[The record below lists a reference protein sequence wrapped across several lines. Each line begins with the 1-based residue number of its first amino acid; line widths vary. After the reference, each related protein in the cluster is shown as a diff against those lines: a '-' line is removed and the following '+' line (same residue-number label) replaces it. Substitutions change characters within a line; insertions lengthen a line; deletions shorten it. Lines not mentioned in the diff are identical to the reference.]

1 MNRWPL
7 HVRLWSAGLIV
18 FAGLAMVWGLRR
30 EGRES
35 ADPVMPPPRPEVAV
49 QPPPP
54 DLRTLGFPTHQTRLA
69 DTNLLGVFQPTAS
82 GAPES
87 GTYGTVRMGQV
98 GNQLLPRFHEG
109 IDIAALDRDRA
120 GRPLDDV
127 FAALHGTVAFVNRVA
142 GNSDY
147 GRYVV
152 LTHHDPAGPFYTLY
166 GHLAD
171 VDPALREGDVLNAG
185 ARLGRMGNSAIEPI
199 PMARAHLHFEI
210 GMIYNQHFLSWPG
223 RARRQTPGGL
233 YNGQNLAGLNPILVF
248 RDRAATDDLT
258 LLDHLGRLPPA
269 FEIVVSARRLPDFFA
284 RHPALWQGDAYQGPA
299 LVLTVAEGGAPLKGR
314 TANET
319 DLRRLGRQRAC
330 VLFADPAVLG
340 RNGRR
345 LVVNRQGV
353 WTLGSNGETWLDLLL
368 HHP

>member
-1 MNRWPL
+1 MTRW
-7 HVRLWSAGLIV
+7 HVHLRWWSATLILA
-18 FAGLAMVWGLRR
+18 AGLAIMWGLRR
-30 EGRES
+30 EGAGR
-35 ADPVMPPPRPEVAV
+35 ADPAMPPPRPEAALL
-49 QPPPP
+49 PPSP
-54 DLRTLGFPTHQTRLA
+54 DLWTLAFPTRQTRLA
-69 DTNLLGVFQPTAS
+69 DTNLAGVFQPTAA
-82 GAPES
+82 GTPES

-98 GNQLLPRFHEG
+98 GKQLLPRFHEG
-109 IDIAALDRDRA
+109 VDIAALERDRA

-127 FAALHGTVAFVNRVA
+127 FAALHGTVAFMNRVA

-147 GRYVV
+147 GRYIV

-166 GHLAD
+166 GHLAELD
-171 VDPALREGDVLNAG
+171 AGLREGDEVDVG
-185 ARLGRMGNSAIEPI
+185 ARLGRMGNTAIEPI

-223 RARRQTPGGL
+223 RARKQTPGGL

-248 RDRAATDDLT
+248 RDRDAVGRLT
-258 LLDHLGRLPPA
+258 LLEHLGRLPAA
-269 FEIVVSARRLPDFFA
+269 FEIVVSTRRLPDFFA
-284 RHPALWQGDAYQGPA
+284 RHPALWQGEAYQGPA

-314 TANET
+314 TASEA

-330 VLFADPAVLG
+330 VLSADPAVLG

-345 LVVNRQGV
+345 LVVNRQGA